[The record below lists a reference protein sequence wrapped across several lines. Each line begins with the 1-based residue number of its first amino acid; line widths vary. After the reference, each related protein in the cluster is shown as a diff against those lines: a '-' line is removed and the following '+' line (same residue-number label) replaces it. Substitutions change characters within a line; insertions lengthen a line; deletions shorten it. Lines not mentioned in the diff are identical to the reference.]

1 MTALLTA
8 VTTNTVG
15 TGVATTAVESLIE
28 VPNTSVFGSGC
39 TVEIEASS
47 VNTAGLFGPI
57 DPVAVIHSPKSFNIR
72 LPVGHFVRAVLRG
85 ATASTSVTVNLIDI
99 A

>member
-1 MTALLTA
+1 MAVLLNA

-15 TGVATTAVESLIE
+15 TGTATTTADSLIE
-28 VPNTSVFGSGC
+28 VPNTSVFGPGC
-39 TVEIEASS
+39 SVEIEASS
-47 VNTAGLFGPI
+47 VNTSGLYGPI
-57 DPVAVIHSPKSFNIR
+57 DRIAVIRAPKSFTIR

-85 ATASTSVTVNLIDI
+85 ATPTTNVTVNLLDI